1 MATRQQTHPIGARAL
16 VEAALLEVSTLDVA
30 QARALLGR
38 DDVLF
43 VDVREPAERDT
54 EGVIPGAFHAPR
66 GVLEFWA
73 DPAGDWQRPALCRPG
88 VRLLLYC
95 AVGWRSALAAQ
106 SLQRMGRDGV
116 AHLGGGLVAWKAAGA
131 PWLGAEQAAPE
142 PGQARRCRPLELTL
156 T

>member
-1 MATRQQTHPIGARAL
+1 MEPTPEPTTGARAL
-16 VEAALLEVSTLDVA
+16 VDAALAEVTTLDVA

-43 VDVREPAERDT
+43 VDVRELAELAPH
-54 EGVIPGAFHAPR
+54 GVIPGAFHAPR

-73 DPAGDWQRPALCRPG
+73 DPVGDWQRPALCRPG

-106 SLQRMGRDGV
+106 SLQRMGRADV
-116 AHLGGGLVAWKAAGA
+116 AHLGGGFKAWCS
-131 PWLGAEQAAPE
+131 LGGPTET
-142 PGQARRCRPLELTL
+142 RRLESD
-156 T
+156 

>member
-1 MATRQQTHPIGARAL
+1 MDEPAPSRRPGARAL
-16 VEAALLEVSTLDVA
+16 VEAALAEVVTLDVA

-43 VDVREPAERDT
+43 VDVPEAPELEAH
-54 EGVIPGAFHAPR
+54 GVIPGAFHAPR

-73 DPAGDWQRPALCRPG
+73 DPAGEWQRPALCRPG
-88 VRLLLYC
+88 VQLLLYC

-116 AHLGGGLVAWKAAGA
+116 AHLGGGFSAWQAAGA
-131 PWLGAEQAAPE
+131 PWSAAPRIC
-142 PGQARRCRPLELTL
+142 P
-156 T
+156 